1 MVVPWFLSRP
11 QDSNDY
17 SVFGSSLVFSPRQIG
32 IVLGKGILRKVLFA
46 LSAGVVLCDVVSP
59 KGEVVAAELR

>member
-1 MVVPWFLSRP
+1 MVHPRF
-11 QDSNDY
+11 
-17 SVFGSSLVFSPRQIG
+17 VFGSSLVFYT
-32 IVLGKGILRKVLFA
+32 VLKYKVQEKGILIKVLFE